1 MQYVYP
7 NTYKNYA
14 VHEIYEDFVA
24 RTYNHPKKFVDV
36 YPITNASI
44 KYLNLNMKPIE
55 YVDKPIVN
63 VYASDAAFN
72 AGTIESVLVE

>member
-44 KYLNLNMKPIE
+44 KYLNLNMKPVE
-55 YVDKPIVN
+55 YVNKPIVN
-63 VYASDAAFN
+63 VYASEAMFDI
-72 AGTIESVLVE
+72 GTIESVLVE